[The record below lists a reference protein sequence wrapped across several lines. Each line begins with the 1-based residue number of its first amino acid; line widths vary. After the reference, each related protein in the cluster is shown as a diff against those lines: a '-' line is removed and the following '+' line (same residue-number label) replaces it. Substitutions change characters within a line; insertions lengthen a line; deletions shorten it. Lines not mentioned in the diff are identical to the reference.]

1 MYMYI
6 VLQMS
11 VGLLLEHTKYV
22 YQVSILQTLNTVNT
36 ENRLTL

>member
-11 VGLLLEHTKYV
+11 VGLLLEHIKLV
-22 YQVSILQTLNTVNT
+22 YHINILQTLNTVNT
-36 ENRLTL
+36 DNRLTL